1 MNCPA
6 CNGNIP
12 EGAFFCPYCGYDVR
26 GSKRKFWFMAGLAGA
41 FAGAALVLVYQLI
54 KERELWL
61 SHKVN
66 NSSSCIGEDSD
77 EDIMDF

>member
-12 EGAFFCPYCGYDVR
+12 EGVYFCPYCGKAVQIN
-26 GSKRKFWFMAGLAGA
+26 KQKFWLMAGLAGV
-41 FAGAALVLVYQLI
+41 FAGAAIALVYQLF

-61 SHKVN
+61 SQTPSQNK
-66 NSSSCIGEDSD
+66 SSVEEDD
-77 EDIMDF
+77 ELMDF